1 MDLFPQDS
9 NFSLFNFVAEQ
20 SNEIERLEEQ
30 LSGLRA
36 EERALTQETG
46 DDASEVLHSCVS

>member
-1 MDLFPQDS
+1 LFPQDS